1 MKKLFLS
8 LMLVMAG
15 ISVFAQCNYNEVGEP
30 NVSSTTVML
39 TAGGGYMARDGRN
52 LTLDGRELTDAE
64 VRELVGAEN
73 FETYLGAKKQIT
85 TGRVFTGVFIGTAAA
100 TAVCWVAA
108 LVTRDADLVYLSY
121 IPALAADV
129 ACPLMC
135 IFKGIGKGR
144 MNWVA
149 EEYNKQSKS
158 SVSYNVSP
166 SLMRCSAMPDQANIG
181 VGMTFSINF

>member
-15 ISVFAQCNYNEVGEP
+15 ISVFAQCNNNEVEEP
-30 NVSSTTVML
+30 MSSSTTVML

-73 FETYLGAKKQIT
+73 YETYLSAKKQIT
-85 TGRVFTGVFIGTAAA
+85 AGRVFTGVFIGTAAA
-100 TAVCWVAA
+100 TVVCWVTAIA
-108 LVTRDADLVYLSY
+108 KKDLDLAYTSY
-121 IPALAADV
+121 IPAIAADV
-129 ACPLMC
+129 SCPLMF
-135 IFKGIGKGR
+135 IFNGIGKGR

-149 EEYNKQSKS
+149 DEYNKSQRTAM
-158 SVSYNVSP
+158 SYSFSP
-166 SLMRCSAMPDQANIG
+166 SVMRVQDNTG
-181 VGMTFSINF
+181 LGLTFSFNF